1 MQNLLFVDFSLLNVF
16 GSYFL
21 FQILYPLPP
30 LPLLEKQKILQR
42 KLINLETYTV
52 ADIEYLQQYKF
63 PSSKGKIKTNQ
74 QSYSDNLLEIYRL
87 SLVDVSLTKNLN
99 LIRKHLELVLRTHE
113 KNFVNF
119 NSFLQIRRQ
128 EQLKMA

>member
-1 MQNLLFVDFSLLNVF
+1 MQNILFVDFSLLNVF

-52 ADIEYLQQYKF
+52 ADI
-63 PSSKGKIKTNQ
+63 
-74 QSYSDNLLEIYRL
+74 
-87 SLVDVSLTKNLN
+87 
-99 LIRKHLELVLRTHE
+99 
-113 KNFVNF
+113 
-119 NSFLQIRRQ
+119 
-128 EQLKMA
+128 